1 MKLTFLGASHEVTGS
16 CTLLNV
22 KGKNILIDCGMEQG
36 IDTYENADLPILPMD
51 IDAILLTHA
60 HIDHSGKIPAM
71 VANGYSGPIYSTFA
85 THKLCEIMLR
95 DSAHI
100 QEQEAKWQN
109 RKAKRAGADTYEPI
123 YTTQDAQKALE
134 LFETA
139 HYGEEIEIF
148 NGISISFLDAGHL
161 LGSSS
166 IYIKVSENGETTT
179 LLFSGDLGNVRRPL
193 IRDPQKPQSADYVII
208 ESTYGDRLHGSRPDY
223 LGQFTDVIQRT
234 LDRGGNVVIPS
245 FAIGRTQEILYLI
258 RKIKTDG
265 LIKGHDNFLVYVDS
279 PLAVE
284 ATGIYS
290 SGLVS
295 YYDEETLALL
305 EQGIDPIQF
314 KGLNLAI
321 TSDDSRAINENPSP
335 KVIISAS
342 GMCEAGRIRHHLKH
356 NLWRE
361 ESTVLFVGYQ
371 SAGTLGRKIVD
382 GEKFVTLFGEDIA
395 VQAEISTIEGI
406 SGHADKNMLLDWLGS
421 LEKAPKK
428 VFVNHGADTVCDDF
442 ARDIKGA
449 HGFDAVAPYSGDVFD
464 LSLDGECIERGV
476 VKRVTPKI
484 MNAKKRSDA
493 VYDRLLTAGRRL
505 LSIIEQNRG
514 GANKDLAR
522 FTSQIEALCEKYE
535 TKPFTT
541 KKK

>member
-1 MKLTFLGASHEVTGS
+1 MKLTFLGAAHEVTGS
-16 CTLLNV
+16 CTLLSV

-36 IDTYENADLPILPMD
+36 IDTYENADLPIMPMD

-71 VANGYSGPIYSTFA
+71 VASGYSGPVFSTFA

-109 RKAKRAGADTYEPI
+109 RKAKRAGAESYAPV
-123 YTTQDAQKALE
+123 YTMQDAEKALS

-139 HYGEEIEIF
+139 NYGEEIEIF

-161 LGSSS
+161 LGSAS
-166 IYIKVSENGETTT
+166 IYIKINEGAKATT
-179 LLFSGDLGNVRRPL
+179 LLFSGDVGNVRRPL
-193 IRDPQKPQSADYVII
+193 INDPQKPTEADYVII
-208 ESTYGDRLHGSRPDY
+208 ESTYGDRLHGERPDY
-223 LGQFTDVIQRT
+223 VGQFTDVIQRT

-258 RKIKTDG
+258 RKIKTEG
-265 LIKGHDNFLVYVDS
+265 LVKGHENFLVYVDS

-290 SGLVS
+290 SGLTA
-295 YYDEETLALL
+295 YYDKETLELL
-305 EQGIDPIQF
+305 SQGIDPIKF

-356 NLWRE
+356 NLWRDD
-361 ESTVLFVGYQ
+361 STILFVGYQ
-371 SAGTLGRKIVD
+371 SVGTLGRKIVD

-395 VQAEISTIEGI
+395 VQAEISTIDGI
-406 SGHADKNMLLDWLGS
+406 SGHADKNMLLDWIGS
-421 LEKAPKK
+421 LEKPPKK
-428 VFVNHGADTVCDDF
+428 VFVNHGSDTVCDDF
-442 ARDIKGA
+442 AKEIKSTL
-449 HGFDAVAPYSGDVFD
+449 GFDAIAPFSGDVYD
-464 LSLDGECIERGV
+464 LSLGGECIERGII
-476 VKRVTPKI
+476 KKVTPKI
-484 MNAKKRSDA
+484 MNAKKRSTA
-493 VYDRLLTAGRRL
+493 VYERLVSAGHRL
-505 LSIIEQNRG
+505 MSIIEQNRG

-522 FTSQIEALCEKYE
+522 FTSQIEALCEKYI
-535 TKPFTT
+535 K
-541 KKK
+541 